1 MNPLGS
7 MAVQTDAD
15 GQDREVIYPSLR
27 FGGIVS
33 GFQLT
38 PPLVV
43 RMTTGPACVVPAAWQ
58 TVPDWQSTDPR
69 YCASVIGSVLV
80 LHVLP
85 PFEVRRVIE

>member
-1 MNPLGS
+1 MKPLGS
-7 MAVQTDAD
+7 IAVQTEAV
-15 GQDREVIYPSLR
+15 GQDSEVMYPSLR
-27 FGGIVS
+27 FSGIVS

-38 PPLVV
+38 PPFVV
-43 RMTTGPACVVPAAWQ
+43 RRTMGPACVVPEAWQ

-85 PFEVRRVIE
+85 LFEVRRVIE

>member
-27 FGGIVS
+27 LSGIVS

>member
-1 MNPLGS
+1 MKPLGS

-27 FGGIVS
+27 LSGIVS